1 MAAGAPREPE
11 IITRG
16 DEPGEP
22 VVYNDP
28 ALVAR
33 LAAAL
38 KAGLGDKVVPMP
50 AKMTSEDFGQYWI
63 IGKVPSALLHIGAVN
78 AAKFAEIQK
87 TGIPGPAPHSPEW
100 APDREPTLKGAIRAE
115 VTELTE
121 LFNGK

>member
-1 MAAGAPREPE
+1 
-11 IITRG
+11 
-16 DEPGEP
+16 

-28 ALVAR
+28 ELVAR

-38 KAGLGDKVVPMP
+38 KVGLGDKVVPMP

-63 IGKVPSALLHIGAVN
+63 TGKVPSALLHIGAVN
-78 AAKFAEIQK
+78 AVKFAEIQK

>member
-38 KAGLGDKVVPMP
+38 KAGLGDKTVVPMP

-78 AAKFAEIQK
+78 AEKQE
-87 TGIPGPAPHSPEW
+87 H
-100 APDREPTLKGAIRAE
+100 
-115 VTELTE
+115 
-121 LFNGK
+121 